1 MNKRWIAI
9 LAGVLGFFIVLGV
22 GMLAGGT
29 LAYLTMRARPVQ
41 AALALQGSAPDP
53 NTGLLIANVDAEGPA
68 AQSGVVR
75 GDILISMNDQTLNTL
90 QDLQSLLTQAKPGDT
105 ASLAI
110 LHGDET
116 RSLAVTLG
124 DNGGTA
130 YLGIVPC
137 LMGPQGMGGIQPNF
151 NGGTLNSTPGAQ
163 ITDVIQGGPADKAGL
178 QAGDVILAVDGQE
191 INADHLLADLIQNH
205 QPNDTVQLSIQ
216 KSGNST
222 ASDIDVTLGEN
233 PDTPG
238 KAYLGVYYA
247 SRYNQDGNMPFFQ
260 NPGNGGNGQN
270 LPFGHPPLGQT
281 LPSLPDG
288 VNQAVMIGDVLSG
301 TPAAEAG
308 LQINDVIT
316 AVDGTTVAD
325 AQALVDAI
333 ASHKPGDRVALTV
346 YRSGH
351 TAALTID
358 VTLGE
363 NPNQP
368 GSAYMGVSIR
378 DVSTGLPENHPPI
391 APLPTP
397 DNNGG
402 TIPNLPGGGDA

>member
-29 LAYLTMRARPVQ
+29 LAYLTMKARPVQ

-53 NTGLLIANVDAEGPA
+53 NSGLLIANVDAEGPA

-75 GDILISMNDQTLNTL
+75 GDILLSINDQTLNTL
-90 QDLQSLLTQAKPGDT
+90 QDLQSLLAQAKPGDT
-105 ASLAI
+105 ASLVV

-137 LMGPQGMGGIQPNF
+137 LMDGQGMGGSMPNF
-151 NGGTLNSTPGAQ
+151 NGSTLNSTPGAQ
-163 ITDVIQGGPADKAGL
+163 ITDVIPDGPADKAGL

-191 INADHLLADLIQNH
+191 VNADHLLADLIQNH
-205 QPNDTVQLSIQ
+205 QPNDTIQLSVQ
-216 KSGNST
+216 KSGTSA
-222 ASDIDVTLGEN
+222 ASDFEVTLGEN

-247 SRYNQDGNMPFFQ
+247 SRFSQGERTPFFQ

-270 LPFGHPPLGQT
+270 LPFNHPPLGQT

-288 VNQAVMIGDVLSG
+288 INQAVMIGDVISG

-308 LQINDVIT
+308 LQVNDIIT
-316 AVDGTTVAD
+316 AVDGTTVGD

-333 ASHKPGDRVALTV
+333 ASHQPGDQVALTV
-346 YRSGH
+346 YHSGQ
-351 TAALTID
+351 TDSQTIH

-363 NPNQP
+363 NPNQA
-368 GSAYMGVSIR
+368 GSAYLGVSIR
-378 DVSTGLPENHPPI
+378 SVSIGLPENHPPI
-391 APLPTP
+391 APLLTP